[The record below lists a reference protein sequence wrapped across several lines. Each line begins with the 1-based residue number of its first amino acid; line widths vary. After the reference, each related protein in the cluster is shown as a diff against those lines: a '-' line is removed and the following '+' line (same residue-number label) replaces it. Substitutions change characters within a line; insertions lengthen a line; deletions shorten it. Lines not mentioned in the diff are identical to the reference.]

1 MSEPLNQKA
10 EPVVVLA
17 GGESSEREV
26 SLASGEQVYQALRNQ
41 GHRAHLLD
49 LDKNVWEKLKDL
61 KPGLVFI
68 ALHGSPG
75 EDGKIQALLEVL
87 GIPYTGSGV
96 LASALAMNKLYSKR
110 LFSQA
115 GLPVLSYEVVERN
128 NWLGKIQKIEEK
140 VEGWGEKCV
149 VKPVAEGSSVGVTIA
164 KSQHELEGALEKA
177 FGFGQVALV
186 EKYLKAREIQ
196 VGILG
201 NEQLMPLPPIE
212 IVAKKEFFDYEAKYT
227 PGLAEEI
234 TPAPLSETETKE
246 AQDLAVKAYECL
258 GCRGFARVDMFYDSQ
273 KFYVSEINTI
283 PGLTANSL
291 FPKEAQAAG
300 ISFPELVVKIVNLAL
315 EEKTKKDG

>member
-1 MSEPLNQKA
+1 MAEPLNQRA

-26 SLASGEQVYQALRNQ
+26 SLASGKQVYLALMNQ
-41 GHRAHLLD
+41 GYQVHLLD
-49 LDKNVWEKLKDL
+49 LDKDVWEKLKEL
-61 KPGLVFI
+61 KPGVVFI

-75 EDGKIQALLEVL
+75 EDGKVQALLEVL

-115 GLPVLSYEVVERN
+115 GLPVLPYEVVERSD
-128 NWLGKIQKIEEK
+128 WPKRLLKVEEK
-140 VEGWGEKCV
+140 VESWGGKCV
-149 VKPVAEGSSVGVTIA
+149 VKPVAEGSSVGVTIV
-164 KSQHELEGALEKA
+164 KSKLQLQSAFEKA
-177 FGFGQVALV
+177 FKFGQAALV
-186 EKYLKAREIQ
+186 EKYFKAREIQ

-201 NEQLMPLPPIE
+201 NKKLMSLPPIE

-227 PGLAEEI
+227 PGLADEI
-234 TPAPLSETETKE
+234 TPAPLSDTETKE
-246 AQDLAVKAYECL
+246 AQSLAAKAFRCL
-258 GCRGFARVDMFYDSQ
+258 GCRGFARVDMFYGSS
-273 KFYVSEINTI
+273 KFYISEVNTI

-300 ISFPELVVKIVNLAL
+300 ISFSELVVRIVNLAL
-315 EEKTKKDG
+315 EED